1 MDPIISFLINHW
13 ILSTAFVLLAVAFL
27 FNEWRTRAL
36 GMKGISPQ
44 ELVNYLNHSGAGL
57 IDLRPPESFMK
68 GHILGAQNIPE
79 KDLSTRFNALSK
91 YKTKPL
97 ILVCASGMDAPK
109 LGSLLKKEGFTQLY
123 YLAGGMSLWQSN
135 GMPLV
140 NK

>member
-13 ILSTAFVLLAVAFL
+13 ILSTTFVLLAVAFL

-57 IDLRPPESFMK
+57 IDLRSPEGFTK

-79 KDLSTRFNALSK
+79 KELSTRLNALSK
-91 YKTKPL
+91 FKTKPL